1 MRRNVRRR
9 IAQERVPT
17 ALSGLAFPMETRT
30 ISAVLEP
37 EAIFLKAI
45 SDPPTLGRGPSGP
58 EIKAFDSAKPK
69 Q

>member
-9 IAQERVPT
+9 IAQERIYRAIRP
-17 ALSGLAFPMETRT
+17 G
-30 ISAVLEP
+30 ISDGDADDKRRLEP
-37 EAIFLKAI
+37 ETIFLRLI
-45 SDPPTLGRGPSGP
+45 SDPPTLGRGP